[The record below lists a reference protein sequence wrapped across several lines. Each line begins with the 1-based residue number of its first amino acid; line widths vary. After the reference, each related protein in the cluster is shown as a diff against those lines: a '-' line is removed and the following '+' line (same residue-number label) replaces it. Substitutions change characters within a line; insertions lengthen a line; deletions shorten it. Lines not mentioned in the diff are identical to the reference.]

1 MFSKEE
7 AKRLKTEF
15 WTSFGLYMKKHKNQN
30 NEKINWVNYKTK
42 VKDIYFRLNVDNK
55 KASFSID
62 IQQNDIGIRQ
72 LFYEQ
77 FTELKVIITN
87 SFQHELEWDEEYY
100 TEFGLTSKIGCEL
113 KGISVNNKNT
123 WKEIFQFMEQ
133 NMLDAHSFWSDFG
146 EVFVALEE

>member
-15 WTSFGLYMKKHKNQN
+15 WTSFGLYMKKHKNSN

-42 VKDIYFRLNVDNK
+42 VKDVYFRLSVDNK
-55 KASFSID
+55 KVNFSID
-62 IQQNDIGIRQ
+62 IQHNDEGMRQ

-77 FTELKVIITN
+77 FTELKAVIT
-87 SFQHELEWDEEYY
+87 STFQYELEWDEQFY
-100 TEFGLTSKIGCEL
+100 TEFGLISKIGCEL

-123 WKEIFQFMEQ
+123 WKEIFLFMEQ
-133 NMLDAHSFWSDFG
+133 NMLDAHEFWENFG
-146 EVFVALEE
+146 EIFISLND